1 MNILIPTYGRP
12 DQQRTL
18 ANLPRPWPVP
28 VALVVRPSEARS
40 HGAGWQAQGVA
51 VLPISHRTTTIS
63 ATRRDVGRYAE
74 SRGLP
79 WFLMMDDD
87 LKVFQR
93 DEDFRLKPL
102 RHLSPM
108 LASIGHIFRMNPE
121 VASVSIS
128 ARFGNSFCKDS
139 VKFIGRQ
146 TQATAYRTKVYN
158 DIYDSGAMK
167 SQYFEDAER
176 TIRLLGKGYRN
187 AILFDY
193 AIEPGRM
200 NTPGGCSTF
209 RTFEGMKADALY
221 MAERYPGIVEYKEK
235 PDPTFWSTGEGYRP
249 DINVKWRRAYK
260 P

>member
-1 MNILIPTYGRP
+1 MEILIPTYGRP

-18 ANLPRPWPVP
+18 DNLPTQSAVP
-28 VALVVRPSEARS
+28 VALVVRPSEARA
-40 HGAGWQAQGVA
+40 HAGRWLGQGVA
-51 VLPISHRTTTIS
+51 ALPLPRSVTTIS
-63 ATRRDVGRYAE
+63 ATRKHVGLLAE
-74 SRGLP
+74 RRGLP
-79 WFLMMDDD
+79 WFMMMDDD
-87 LKVFQR
+87 LRIFEREYGGKRLHPLSSVTAMMEAVSEVF
-93 DEDFRLKPL
+93 E
-102 RHLSPM
+102 
-108 LASIGHIFRMNPE
+108 ASSD
-121 VASVSIS
+121 VASVSLS
-128 ARFGNSFCKDS
+128 ARFGNNFCDES
-139 VKFIGRQ
+139 VKMVGRQ
-146 TQATAYRTKVYN
+146 TQATAYRTDVFNRIAKN
-158 DIYDSGAMK
+158 LK

-176 TIRLLGKGYRN
+176 TIRLLQMGYRN

-209 RTFEGMKADALY
+209 RTFEGMKADALA